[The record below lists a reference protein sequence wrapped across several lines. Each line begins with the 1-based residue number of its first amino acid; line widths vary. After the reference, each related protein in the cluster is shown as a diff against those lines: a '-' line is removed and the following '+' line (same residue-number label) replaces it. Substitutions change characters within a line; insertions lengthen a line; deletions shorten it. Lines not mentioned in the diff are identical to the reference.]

1 MDYPKSIPSAGLVN
15 GKFVDENPITG
26 MPGSLIPAAWGNAVT
41 QEILSILG
49 AAGITPSET
58 ENDQL
63 LKAIR
68 GKFLFVTEPQFA
80 ATKAAATTEFVQRA
94 LGSFAGGRG
103 VSGSEVL
110 TGADIGK
117 RLELSAGVTVTLPAS
132 SSVPNGS
139 AILISAGPVSLT
151 SRVTV
156 AAGDQL
162 AMNNLGV
169 AVPYLLAAG
178 GDFLVIREGNVWRCH
193 LGSETLRTA
202 KIFSA
207 VFGYDAHQ
215 ALPSGWTFKT
225 GHGSTNGSAG
235 VVPVTFPVAFPTA
248 CMFVVAI
255 YAGAGGSV
263 NPSICQSGIPTRT
276 GFTGYLTNM
285 VGNNGG
291 FTEGGFNWLAI
302 GY

>member
-1 MDYPKSIPSAGLVN
+1 MDYPKSVPSVGLVN
-15 GKFVDENPITG
+15 GKFVDENPVTG
-26 MPGSLIPAAWGNAVT
+26 TPGSLVPAAWGNAVT

-162 AMNNLGV
+162 AMNNLAV

-202 KIFSA
+202 SVFAAIF
-207 VFGYDAHQ
+207 GPDANQ
-215 ALPSGWTFKT
+215 VLPSGWTFKI
-225 GHGSTNGSAG
+225 GHASTSGSAG
-235 VVPVTFPVAFPTA
+235 TVPITFPVAFPTA
-248 CMFVVAI
+248 CMYVGAI
-255 YAGAGGSV
+255 YAGGGSAT
-263 NPSICQSGIPTRT
+263 NPSLCQSGIPSRT
-276 GFTGYLTNM
+276 GFTGYLTN
-285 VGNNGG
+285 VAGNNAAVTSGG
-291 FTEGGFNWLAI
+291 YNWLAI